1 MKVHTIVW
9 SGILVSFKV
18 CSQTESRASVRWPG
32 CVFFTDTQLWW
43 DPHTFLV
50 MERWWWGWPILKCV
64 LQDQWQVPID
74 TLFSFWLGHSDYFY
88 SSCVFKDSSQVFDI
102 RAVNISAT
110 NMTLTWKI
118 KYNDGLSF
126 PYTYKIHVAG
136 ETNSINQTVNK
147 TEAII
152 HGLSSSTLYNITVRP
167 FLGHIEG
174 TPGFL
179 QVYTCKF
186 TPWYL
191 VWFAFLLWW
200 W

>member
-1 MKVHTIVW
+1 
-9 SGILVSFKV
+9 
-18 CSQTESRASVRWPG
+18 
-32 CVFFTDTQLWW
+32 
-43 DPHTFLV
+43 
-50 MERWWWGWPILKCV
+50 
-64 LQDQWQVPID
+64 
-74 TLFSFWLGHSDYFY
+74 
-88 SSCVFKDSSQVFDI
+88 
-102 RAVNISAT
+102 
-110 NMTLTWKI
+110 MTLTWKI
-118 KYNDGLSF
+118 KYNDGSSF

-191 VWFAFLLWW
+191 VWFAFSVVVVVNSVTRETWGEETVHFRLHG
-200 W
+200 